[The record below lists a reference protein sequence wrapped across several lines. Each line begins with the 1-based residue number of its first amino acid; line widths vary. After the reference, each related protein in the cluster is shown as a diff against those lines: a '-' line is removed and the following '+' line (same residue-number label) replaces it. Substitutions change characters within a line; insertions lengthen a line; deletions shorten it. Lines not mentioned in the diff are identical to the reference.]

1 MPATRLPS
9 SQPRVTGRRQFRSRV
24 WGAGRLMFLIV
35 ALSITF
41 GAFFLTGMRVAN
53 KAREVRVPDIKGQS
67 VADATRSLAIVGLV
81 LKVESKRPDSAVP
94 ADHVLLQEPDPGRI
108 LRRQRAVRVRISEG
122 LRAPAVPA
130 FVGQAERTAD
140 LMLTQDNL
148 TVTDRAEIRS
158 TRYPSGTVVAQDPAP
173 DGRSSKVS
181 LLINKGESSV
191 RYVMP
196 DVIGTV
202 AGRVVDILRR
212 RGFRVTVGAEVPYP
226 GVPSGVVIR
235 QTPQAGFQVDYGD
248 AIVLEVS
255 R

>member
-1 MPATRLPS
+1 
-9 SQPRVTGRRQFRSRV
+9 
-24 WGAGRLMFLIV
+24 
-35 ALSITF
+35 
-41 GAFFLTGMRVAN
+41 
-53 KAREVRVPDIKGQS
+53 
-67 VADATRSLAIVGLV
+67 V
-81 LKVESKRPDSAVP
+81 LKVESKRPDSTVP

-122 LRAPAVPA
+122 LRAPAEPS

-140 LMLTQDNL
+140 LMVAQDNL

-158 TRYPSGTVVAQDPAP
+158 TQYPSGTVVAQDPAP